1 MRLDKSSLI
10 TLLLFGLA
18 ELALAALL
26 AGGGPAS
33 ARPDGLR
40 LALIAAMLLVPVL
53 AFVIV
58 RLQEARNRQQDA
70 LERSEQRADL
80 ALEGARLAY
89 WDVDV
94 ATGRG
99 VVNARWHELL
109 GTTPEEVG
117 DDIHN
122 TWAAMLHPDD
132 RQRVLEVGQHYKEG
146 KLPFYEVDYRCI
158 TRQGETRWFSSRGMQ
173 IGHGTAR
180 SPYRIVGVFQDIS
193 DAKRAELALRQAKE
207 EAEAANQIKSKFL
220 ANVSHE
226 VRTPLNGIIGLTRLL
241 LNSPLT
247 PKQSS
252 QLNMVRDSAESL
264 LEIINDI
271 LDLARIEAG
280 RLEVILE
287 PAQIREIVRLTLQ
300 PLLPLA
306 QTKNLE
312 FIVHIASDVP
322 RQAICDPLRLRQV
335 LTNLLG
341 NAIKFTE
348 HGRIELQIHKL
359 SESGGKVRLE
369 FAVQDTGIGIPLEMQ
384 QHIFEAFRQADNAGS
399 RRAGGSGLGLS
410 IASQLVGLMG
420 SRIELNSSPG
430 QGSRFSFSLDLQT
443 TADQETS
450 PPDDNNKLH
459 PARQAG

>member
-1 MRLDKSSLI
+1 VI

-18 ELALAALL
+18 ELALAVLL
-26 AGGGPAS
+26 AGGGA
-33 ARPDGLR
+33 ATTGQDGLR
-40 LALIAAMLLVPVL
+40 IALIAALVLVPML

-58 RLQEARNRQQDA
+58 RLQETRNRQQAD

-94 ATGRG
+94 ATGKG

-132 RQRVLEVGQHYKEG
+132 RQRVLEVGRRYKDG
-146 KLPFYEVDYRCI
+146 NLPFYQVDYRCI
-158 TRQGETRWFSSRGMQ
+158 TRQGETRWFTSRGMQ

-180 SPYRIVGVFQDIS
+180 SPYRIVGVFQNIS
-193 DAKRAELALRQAKE
+193 DTKRAELALRQAKE
-207 EAEAANQIKSKFL
+207 EAETANQVKSKFL

-241 LNSPLT
+241 LDSPLT
-247 PKQSS
+247 PKQQA
-252 QLNMVRDSAESL
+252 QLNMVRDSADSL

-280 RLEVILE
+280 RLEVVLE
-287 PAQIREIVRLTLQ
+287 PAQIREVVRLTLQ

-306 QTKNLE
+306 QAKNLE
-312 FIVHIASDVP
+312 FIVHIDSDVP

-335 LTNLLG
+335 FTNLLG

-348 HGRIELQIHKL
+348 HGRIELQIRKL
-359 SESGGKVRLE
+359 AETGNQVRLE

-384 QHIFEAFRQADNAGS
+384 SQIFEAFRQVDTAGS
-399 RRAGGSGLGLS
+399 RRPGGSGLGLS
-410 IASQLVGLMG
+410 IAAHLVDLMG
-420 SRIELNSSPG
+420 SRIELHSSPG

-443 TADQETS
+443 TGDQETS
-450 PPDDNNKLH
+450 PTDDNNKLH
-459 PARQAG
+459 PAGQAG